1 MTIVKEVV
9 NALQQRLKEL
19 SIDAT
24 PDKLAY
30 LAKALESIA
39 GQSTVLDIVNITD
52 EKLKELLDSATGHLN
67 KLDTTKDKALTAI
80 SQLEKQSLKNIDD
93 KSIESLSLLDTRKDA
108 NIAVIDSS
116 GNLDQIKGAV
126 DDLSKKIKSHSIIAP
141 ESVPLLF
148 GILNRYNDNWG
159 SSNFSS
165 ELGQWYSSTTS
176 ANYMLALLA
185 GAHKESTKYCSFYKP
200 PQLYFLQ
207 GTNGTFLYK
216 EMYLRYAIS
225 TNIYQHPYALLGV
238 IFVKN
243 TSKEDITRT
252 LNFTGSSGWSSG
264 YEGAGVFVGTPDT
277 INPNKE
283 KTSTVT
289 WANVQKH
296 NSTSTE
302 LSSSATIVIPAEKT
316 VAIVLYTSPYYYT
329 NTNNYYAQFMY
340 FGIYNFRS
348 SFLTTRL
355 EIDRE
360 RTLRALQCQ
369 GLEYV
374 YQIWS

>member
-1 MTIVKEVV
+1 MTIAKEAVY
-9 NALQQRLKEL
+9 ALHKRLKDL
-19 SIDAT
+19 AADST
-24 PDKLAY
+24 PDQLAY
-30 LAKALESIA
+30 LAKSLESIA
-39 GQSTVLDIVNITD
+39 GQSTVLDIVQMTD
-52 EKLKELLDSATGHLN
+52 EKLKELQDSTTNYLN
-67 KLDTTKDKALTAI
+67 SLDTTKDKALTAI

-93 KSIESLSLLDTRKDA
+93 KGIEGLSLLDSRKDT
-108 NIAVIDSS
+108 NIAAIDSS

-126 DDLSKKIKSHSIIAP
+126 DNLSKEIKSHNIIEP
-141 ESVPLLF
+141 ESLPLLF

-165 ELGQWYSSTTS
+165 ELGQWYSSTTG

-185 GAHKESTKYCSFYKP
+185 GAHKESTKYCSFYRP

-216 EMYLRYAIS
+216 EMYLRYAVS
-225 TNIYQHPYALLGV
+225 ANIYQYPYALLGV

-264 YEGAGVFVGTPDT
+264 YEGAGVFVGTPDA
-277 INPNKE
+277 INPDKE
-283 KTSTVT
+283 KISAVT
-289 WANVQKH
+289 WTNVQKH
-296 NSTSTE
+296 SSTSTE

-316 VAIVLYTSPYYYT
+316 VTIVLYTSPYYYT
-329 NTNNYYAQFMY
+329 SSSNYYAQFMY

-348 SFLTTRL
+348 NFLTTGL

-360 RTLRALQCQ
+360 RTLRALQCP
-369 GLEYV
+369 GLEHV